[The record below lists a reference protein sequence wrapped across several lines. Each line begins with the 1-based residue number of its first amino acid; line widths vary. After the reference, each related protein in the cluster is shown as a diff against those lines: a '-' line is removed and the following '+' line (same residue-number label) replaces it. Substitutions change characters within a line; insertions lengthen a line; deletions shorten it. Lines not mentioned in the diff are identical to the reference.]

1 MKNTIKNF
9 ITALIFPLF
18 LISCSADEVEDL
30 TSANYNAQMVKTFIY
45 DSDLVGEW
53 KLQSMVA
60 NKDIDLNGDGEQGA
74 NLINESSCFENIT
87 YTFRGNK
94 TFTIINST
102 LELNSLNDVDDFKC
116 QGASAISGKW
126 SVKDDML
133 TLYIKINNQEYR
145 EQKHLILT
153 EDTFF
158 LEINK
163 IESKDYIIDKGNS
176 SAAGLSVVALEF
188 GRTSK
193 KV

>member
-1 MKNTIKNF
+1 MKNILKF
-9 ITALIFPLF
+9 SIITLIFPLF
-18 LISCSADEVEDL
+18 LVSCSADEVEDL

-53 KLQSMVA
+53 KLQTMVA
-60 NKDIDLNGDGEQGA
+60 NKEIDLNGDGEMGN
-74 NLINESSCFENIT
+74 NLIKESTCFENIT

-102 LELNSLNDVDDFKC
+102 LELSSVNDTDEFKC
-116 QGASAISGKW
+116 QSASTISGKW
-126 SVKDDML
+126 SIKDDML
-133 TLYIKINNQEYR
+133 TLYIRHNNQEYQ

-153 EDTFF
+153 EDTFL

-163 IESKDYIIDKGNS
+163 IESKDYILDKGNS

-188 GRTSK
+188 ARTSK